1 MNLRNSVFWLIDKL
15 KGSPVRQNFNEVA
28 FMLENP
34 NALDV
39 IQRRKQ
45 YLEKIISHAVHT
57 VPYYKGY
64 EDTISLESLPIVN
77 KNIIRDNM
85 ELFISNKYTLDQ
97 LFRDSTSG
105 STGTP
110 FIFYKNK
117 GKLIR
122 NTADTMYHYNND
134 GYEVGKK
141 LYYLRVWTEK
151 NKKSKIAAFAQNM
164 VMEDTSNLSKRCIED
179 FKAKLLRTH
188 CDKYFL
194 GYASSFEAIY
204 LNSVGED
211 LSAARV
217 KSIYSS
223 SEVLTDQVRMN
234 LAKLFNCAVY
244 SRYSNMENGMLAQQY
259 CMDTNEFRINTS
271 SYVIE
276 ILNFDND
283 EHVKDGQQGRI
294 VVTDLFNYGMP
305 MLRYD
310 TGDIGIYKEKS
321 DILGVPVIL
330 SVEGRSKDCIYNTK
344 GEKLT
349 GIVVCNVMAGFTDI
363 LQYQFIQLAENEYL
377 MKLNADK
384 SEQREMKI
392 RKSLQKFLLED
403 ANIKFEYVSGIP
415 LLSSGK
421 RQYVVNKC
429 EKYNKQ

>member
-134 GYEVGKK
+134 GYEVGKN
-141 LYYLRVWTEK
+141 YTICVFGQ
-151 NKKSKIAAFAQNM
+151 KKI
-164 VMEDTSNLSKRCIED
+164 KR
-179 FKAKLLRTH
+179 AKLQHL
-188 CDKYFL
+188 L
-194 GYASSFEAIY
+194 
-204 LNSVGED
+204 
-211 LSAARV
+211 
-217 KSIYSS
+217 
-223 SEVLTDQVRMN
+223 
-234 LAKLFNCAVY
+234 
-244 SRYSNMENGMLAQQY
+244 
-259 CMDTNEFRINTS
+259 
-271 SYVIE
+271 
-276 ILNFDND
+276 
-283 EHVKDGQQGRI
+283 
-294 VVTDLFNYGMP
+294 
-305 MLRYD
+305 
-310 TGDIGIYKEKS
+310 
-321 DILGVPVIL
+321 
-330 SVEGRSKDCIYNTK
+330 
-344 GEKLT
+344 
-349 GIVVCNVMAGFTDI
+349 
-363 LQYQFIQLAENEYL
+363 
-377 MKLNADK
+377 
-384 SEQREMKI
+384 KI
-392 RKSLQKFLLED
+392 W
-403 ANIKFEYVSGIP
+403 
-415 LLSSGK
+415 
-421 RQYVVNKC
+421 
-429 EKYNKQ
+429 